1 MDSARSRSYKETT
14 MVEKILNDKASEQ
27 LVTQNR
33 NEFSKIESGQKWT
46 VRGGTWE
53 VLKMDG
59 LESNC
64 QPSSRGLFLIVQIRI
79 ERP

>member
-33 NEFSKIESGQKWT
+33 NDFSKIESGQKWT

-53 VLKMDG
+53 VLKMNG

-64 QPSSRGLFLIVQIRI
+64 QPSSR
-79 ERP
+79 

>member
-64 QPSSRGLFLIVQIRI
+64 QPSSR
-79 ERP
+79 